1 MLKYRTFLIV
11 GILFVSLAVLAFPS
25 FTYSPFVAQVSL
37 GGTSVNKVA
46 IYASTDR
53 VRFTVTVTSTSDVQ
67 ANAQAKVDFLD
78 FSNPGMVQYQVPV
91 RTDTQPLPGNGQSKD
106 FLLCS

>member
-11 GILFVSLAVLAFPS
+11 GILFVSLVVLASPS
-25 FTYSPFVAQVSL
+25 FTYTRAPFIPQVSL

-53 VRFTVTVTSTSDVQ
+53 ARFAVTVTPSFEVQ
-67 ANAQAKVDFLD
+67 
-78 FSNPGMVQYQVPV
+78 
-91 RTDTQPLPGNGQSKD
+91 
-106 FLLCS
+106 